1 MIRTLIRIIF
11 VVLLITSASCQDKSV
26 QLIKS
31 WKAGTSSGL
40 FNDFSKEEFESF
52 KRSGIDYIEI
62 GSGVFKDKSDEE
74 CRSWIEDIRQKS
86 EASGVEVWSIHLPFS
101 RVYDISTLNDTDRV
115 NMINE
120 CTRLIKLCE
129 PLKPKQFVI
138 HGSSEPIA
146 DSLRAQRIAISIASL
161 KILSAEARKMNGQLA
176 LECLPRTCLGNTADE
191 LLKIVN
197 AVGDDLGVC
206 FDSNHLLKEKPEDFV
221 AKVGSR
227 ITTLHISDFDGIDER
242 HWLPGTGIIN
252 WTEVVSGLVKSG
264 YNGPF
269 MFEASKRKPGED
281 GTVNAEKLT
290 TTELYSSFEKIRENF
305 IKTL

>member
-1 MIRTLIRIIF
+1 MISTIIRIIF

-26 QLIKS
+26 QLIKN

-74 CRSWIEDIRQKS
+74 CRNWIEDIRQKS
-86 EASGVEVWSIHLPFS
+86 EASGIEVWSIHLPFS
-101 RVYDISTLNDTDRV
+101 RVYDISTLNDTNRGS
-115 NMINE
+115 MINE
-120 CTRLIKLCE
+120 CTRLINLCQ
-129 PLKPKQFVI
+129 PLKPRQFVI

-146 DSLRAQRIAISIASL
+146 DSMRAQRIANSIASL
-161 KILSAEARKMNGQLA
+161 RILSAEARKMNGQLA

-191 LLKIVN
+191 LLQIVN

-252 WTEVVSGLVKSG
+252 WTEVVSELVRSG

-281 GTVNAEKLT
+281 GAVNAEKLT